1 MKAYQTSDVT
11 REEWL
16 IWSKNTVPR
25 LWKCRHFLP
34 GWCWSPSVPQT
45 AGAYFC
51 HGKGYKGYCGYWAV
65 YPMYPEKQVE
75 TECCT
80 GLYNHHR
87 HQCVPGCHRSHN
99 LTSFKPI
106 LKSFPAFNNLNS
118 GILKWNENL
127 DMTYCLP
134 SRESGHAKS
143 QNWLCAFSCEGHSAL
158 RLDLHNLN
166 YNVTCRS
173 QHEVKKRWKFKLQRF
188 EDRLPTLNLCLKLIS
203 ALWATYLS
211 RGPHCSILRSV
222 HKFQHDLIVTW
233 RAPLNDTDSN
243 KNNSALMGHEE
254 VPGRKEGSTNNKLF
268 LPEARLARLAFW
280 QPSHSF
286 HTTLWLFDAITQ
298 LSQLCAQKWLW
309 PRQEKQFTWLH
320 CHDHLA
326 FAFWTSKE
334 TQFLQIVWVCDV
346 LVCLPLQIL
355 QPINCIKTYYQK

>member
-1 MKAYQTSDVT
+1 MKTSAFLA
-11 REEWL
+11 WL
-16 IWSKNTVPR
+16 
-25 LWKCRHFLP
+25 
-34 GWCWSPSVPQT
+34 
-45 AGAYFC
+45 
-51 HGKGYKGYCGYWAV
+51 
-65 YPMYPEKQVE
+65 M
-75 TECCT
+75 
-80 GLYNHHR
+80 
-87 HQCVPGCHRSHN
+87 
-99 LTSFKPI
+99 
-106 LKSFPAFNNLNS
+106 LKSLSSSNCRCLFLSRLLRLLRLSSVSRETSWNRMLHRPLQPSQASVCSWVPSFTQSDFIQTDPEIFPSLQQSQFWNS
-118 GILKWNENL
+118 EMKFWK
-127 DMTYCLP
+127 MTYCLP
-134 SRESGHAKS
+134 SRESWHAKS

-166 YNVTCRS
+166 YNVKCRS

-211 RGPHCSILRSV
+211 RGPHCSILTSV

-254 VPGRKEGSTNNKLF
+254 VPGRKERNTNNKLF
-268 LPEARLARLAFW
+268 LPYARLARLAFW

-309 PRQEKQFTWLH
+309 PRQEKQVTWLH